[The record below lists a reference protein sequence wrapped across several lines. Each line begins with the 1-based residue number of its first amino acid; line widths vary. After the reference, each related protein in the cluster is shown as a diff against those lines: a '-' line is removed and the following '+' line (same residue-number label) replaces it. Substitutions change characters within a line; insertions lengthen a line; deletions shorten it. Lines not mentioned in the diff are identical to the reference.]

1 MIEIVYLEGDHFIT
15 AGGDGYI
22 KWWKFSDI
30 DNAEADE
37 IVEVAILPVKE
48 KIIKDESNG
57 GTPAYIV
64 NMVKGNDHW
73 LI

>member
-1 MIEIVYLEGDHFIT
+1 MIEVVYLDDDHFIT

-22 KWWKFSDI
+22 KWWKFSDV

-37 IVEVAILPVKE
+37 VLEVEIAPVKE
-48 KIIKDESNG
+48 KIIRDENNKG
-57 GTPAYIV
+57 EPAYIV
-64 NMVKGNDHW
+64 NMIKGNNHW

>member
-1 MIEIVYLEGDHFIT
+1 MIEVVYLDEDHFIT

-37 IVEVAILPVKE
+37 TIEVVI
-48 KIIKDESNG
+48 
-57 GTPAYIV
+57 
-64 NMVKGNDHW
+64 
-73 LI
+73 